1 MKKSRFGKR
10 LIIPI
15 FIPHQGCPHRCVFC
29 NQKMVTDQGWETP
42 SLDEIQNRI
51 VSFLRTSKGRHERRE
66 AAFYGGS
73 FTALPRAAQ
82 MIFLG
87 GVKPFIEDGRIDAI
101 RVSTRPDA
109 LDRDRLDL
117 LRNFSVETVEVG
129 AQSMVDEVL
138 RESERGH
145 TSRDV
150 VESVSLARSMGFEV
164 GVQMMLGLPG
174 EDMSLF
180 LTSARRVID
189 LAPDFVRIYPLLV
202 LRGSPL
208 ERLYKKG
215 LYMPISLMEAVEW
228 AKAALRLLEGA
239 NIRVIRMG
247 LQATPRLETSRTILG
262 GPYHPAF
269 RSLVESSIFYDVARS
284 LLEHSKTEKG
294 GKVRFRIAPR
304 DLSNLKGE
312 RQKNVADLK
321 SIFGLESIEI
331 VQDPGIPLGRL
342 VLENSRGSFAISRD
356 LAEGHRF
363 A

>member
-1 MKKSRFGKR
+1 MKKSGFGKR

-29 NQKMVTDQGWETP
+29 NQKMVTDRGRGTP
-42 SLDEIQNRI
+42 SVDEIQNRI
-51 VSFLRTSKGRHERRE
+51 VSFLRTFKGRLQRRE
-66 AAFYGGS
+66 VAFYGGS

-82 MIFLG
+82 TIFLG
-87 GVKPFIEDGRIDAI
+87 GVKPFIEDDRIDAI

-109 LDRDRLDL
+109 LDRGRLNL
-117 LRNFSVETVEVG
+117 LRDFSVETVEVG
-129 AQSMVDEVL
+129 AQSMVDEIL
-138 RESERGH
+138 RESQRGH

-150 VESVSLARSMGFEV
+150 VESVLLARSMGFEV

-174 EDMSLF
+174 ENMGLF
-180 LTSARRVID
+180 LTSVRRIID

-208 ERLYKKG
+208 ERLYKNG
-215 LYMPISLMEAVEW
+215 LYTPISLMEAVEW

-247 LQATPRLETSRTILG
+247 LQATPRLEASRTILG

-269 RSLVESSIFYDVARS
+269 RSLVESSIFYDVASS

-294 GKVRFRIAPR
+294 GKVRFRIAPH
-304 DLSNLKGE
+304 DLSSLKGK
-312 RQKNVADLK
+312 RQKNLADLK
-321 SIFGLESIEI
+321 SIFGLESIE
-331 VQDPGIPLGRL
+331 VAQDPRIPLGRL
-342 VLENSRGSFAISRD
+342 VLESSRGSFAISRD
-356 LAEGHRF
+356 LAEVHRL